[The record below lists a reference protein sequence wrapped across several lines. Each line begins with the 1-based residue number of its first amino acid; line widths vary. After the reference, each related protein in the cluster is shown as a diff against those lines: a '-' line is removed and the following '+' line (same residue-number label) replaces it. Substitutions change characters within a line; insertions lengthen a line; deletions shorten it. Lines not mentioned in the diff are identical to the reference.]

1 MRRRVPIHWL
11 SALAIVAISSGV
23 SWAYFTSVG
32 SGTTAGS
39 VTSLSAPAITG
50 ATPGPGSVALTW
62 GAVTPPGSG
71 AVSYYLTRDGGASGG
86 NCPSSASPSSV
97 TSCTDSGLAPGTY
110 SYRVTVVW
118 RTWTATSSST
128 NVTVNTGVATQLSLS
143 AASTTPIAGV
153 ADNLTIT
160 AKDVNG
166 NTATGYT
173 GSHSLTFGGAADAP
187 SGTHPTVTTSSGIA
201 TNFGTATAISFTNGV
216 ASVTGSNNG
225 VMKLYKAEAATV
237 TVTDGTI
244 SNGAGTSVTVG
255 PAAASKLAFAQQP
268 GGATGG
274 SVFTTQP
281 KVAVQDPYANTVT
294 TDTSNVTLAIG
305 TNPGAGTLSCT
316 ANPVAA
322 SAGVASFA
330 GCKIDKIGTGYT
342 LKATDGV
349 LTLATSA
356 TFNVTVGV
364 PTKLTFTQQPS
375 SSTGGVSFT
384 TQPKVAVQDAGG
396 NTVTTDTSGVTL
408 AIGTNPGGGTLA
420 CTTNPLAAVAG
431 VASFAGCKIDKP
443 GTGYTL
449 TATDGSLTSATSN
462 ALNITVG
469 PAAKLAFTQQPSGAT
484 GGTAFTTQPKVAV
497 LDAGGN
503 TVTTDASNV
512 TLAIG
517 TNPGAGTL
525 TCGTNPQAASSGEA
539 SFAGCKIDKI
549 GTGYTLKATDGSL
562 TLATS
567 TTFNVTVGPA
577 AKLGFTQQVAGAK
590 AGIAFT
596 TQPKVAVQDAGGNTV
611 TTDTSSVTLAIG
623 TNPAGGTLTCTA
635 NPLAATA
642 GVASFAGCKI
652 DNPATG
658 YTLTATDGSLTS
670 ATSASFEVT
679 PPPLWVAN
687 GATTTW
693 TTNTAGTVALPAS
706 LSVNDLM
713 LLIVANTANNTITTA
728 PTGWTSVQTVG
739 SSLGAGVRLT
749 VYRKLYAVTDTA
761 PSVTPNA
768 DTGGAS
774 ARIAAFRYVNTTT
787 PLDVTAA
794 TSSSAAGAAT
804 FTPTGQTTVTTNA
817 RAESI
822 VAENSGGPLTPT
834 LGFGTS
840 QGFSFESGF
849 PEAGTVGDLTNNH
862 AVGLAGL
869 PKPTA
874 GAVTF
879 PTFSTSS
886 SVPALGIW
894 AGISI
899 ALRP

>member
-1 MRRRVPIHWL
+1 MRRRVSIGWL
-11 SALAIVAISSGV
+11 SALAIAAISCGV

-32 SGTTAGS
+32 SGTSAGS

-50 ATPGPGSVALTW
+50 ATPGPGTVALSW
-62 GAVTPPGSG
+62 SAVTAPGSG
-71 AVSYYLTRDGGASGG
+71 SVSYYVTRDGGAPAG
-86 NCPSSASPSSV
+86 NCPTSSSPSGV
-97 TSCTDSGLAPGTY
+97 TSCTDSGLSPGTH
-110 SYRVTVVW
+110 SYTVTVQW
-118 RTWTATSSST
+118 RTWTATSSAT
-128 NVTVNTGVATQLSLS
+128 NVTVSIGVATQLSLS
-143 AASTTPIAGV
+143 AASTTPTAAV
-153 ADNLTIT
+153 ADNLTVT
-160 AKDVNG
+160 AKDANG

-187 SGTHPTVTTSSGIA
+187 SGTHPTVTNSSGTA

-225 VMKLYKAEAATV
+225 VMKLYKAETATL
-237 TVTDGTI
+237 TATDGTI
-244 SNGAGTSVTVG
+244 SNGAGLSVTVS
-255 PAAASKLAFAQQP
+255 PATASKLAFTQQP
-268 GGATGG
+268 SGATGG
-274 SVFTTQP
+274 TAFTTQP
-281 KVAVQDPYANTVT
+281 KVAVQDPYGNTVT

-305 TNPGAGTLSCT
+305 TNPGGGTLTCT
-316 ANPVAA
+316 TNPQAA

-342 LKATDGV
+342 LKATDGA
-349 LTLATSA
+349 LTLATSS
-356 TFNVTVGV
+356 TFNVTVGAAA
-364 PTKLTFTQQPS
+364 KLAFTQQPS
-375 SSTGGVSFT
+375 SSTGGIAFT
-384 TQPKVAVQDAGG
+384 TQPKVTVQDAGG
-396 NTVTTDTSGVTL
+396 NTVTTDTSSVTL
-408 AIGTNPGGGTLA
+408 AIGTNPGGGTLT

-431 VASFAGCKIDKP
+431 VASFAGCKVDKP

-462 ALNITVG
+462 AFNITVG
-469 PAAKLAFTQQPSGAT
+469 PAAKLAFTQQPSGGT
-484 GGTAFTTQPKVAV
+484 GGTAFTTQPKVTV
-497 LDAGGN
+497 QDAGGN

-525 TCGTNPQAASSGEA
+525 TCTTNPQAASAGVA
-539 SFAGCKIDKI
+539 TFAGCKIDKI

-567 TTFNVTVGPA
+567 STFNITVGPA

-623 TNPAGGTLTCTA
+623 TNPGGGTLTCTA

-652 DNPATG
+652 DNAGTG
-658 YTLTATDGSLTS
+658 YTLTASDGSLTA
-670 ATSASFEVT
+670 ATSASFDVT
-679 PPPLWVAN
+679 PPPFWVAN

-693 TTNTAGTVALPAS
+693 TSNTAGTVALPAS
-706 LSVNDLM
+706 LNVNDLE
-713 LLIVANTANNTITTA
+713 LLIVANTVNNTAAT
-728 PTGWTSVQTVG
+728 PTGWTSVGAVG
-739 SSLGAGVRLT
+739 SALGAGVRLT
-749 VYRKLYAVTDTA
+749 VFRKFFASADTA
-761 PSVTPNA
+761 PSVTPNT

-774 ARIAAFRYVNTTT
+774 ARIVAFRNVNTTT
-787 PLDVTAA
+787 PLDVTVA
-794 TSSSAAGAAT
+794 TSTSAAGAAT
-804 FTPTGQTTVTTNA
+804 FTPTGQTTVTANA

-822 VAENSGGPLTPT
+822 VVENDGGPLTPT
-834 LGFGTS
+834 LGFSNS

-849 PEAGTVGDLTNNH
+849 PEAPSVGDLTNNH

-894 AGISI
+894 AGMSV

>member
-1 MRRRVPIHWL
+1 MRRRASMRWL
-11 SALAIVAISSGV
+11 SALAIAAISSGT

-32 SGTTAGS
+32 SGTSAGS
-39 VTSLSAPAITG
+39 VTSLSAPTISG
-50 ATPGPGSVALTW
+50 STPGPGTVTLTW

-71 AVSYYLTRDGGASGG
+71 SVSYYVTRNGGAPGG
-86 NCPSSASPSSV
+86 NCPTSSSPASV

-110 SYRVTVVW
+110 SYGVTAVW

-128 NVTVNTGVATQLSLS
+128 NATVTTGVATQLSLS
-143 AASTTPIAGV
+143 AASTTPTAGV
-153 ADNLTIT
+153 ADNLTVT
-160 AKDVNG
+160 AKDLNG

-173 GSHSLTFGGAADAP
+173 GSHSLTFGGASDAL
-187 SGTHPTVTTSSGIA
+187 SGTRPTATNSSGTA
-201 TNFGTATAISFTNGV
+201 TNFGAATAINFTNGV
-216 ASVTGSNNG
+216 ASVTASNNG
-225 VMKLYKAEAATV
+225 VMKLYKAEAATI

-244 SNGAGTSVTVG
+244 SNGAGASVTVS
-255 PAAASKLAFAQQP
+255 AATAS
-268 GGATGG
+268 
-274 SVFTTQP
+274 
-281 KVAVQDPYANTVT
+281 
-294 TDTSNVTLAIG
+294 
-305 TNPGAGTLSCT
+305 
-316 ANPVAA
+316 
-322 SAGVASFA
+322 
-330 GCKIDKIGTGYT
+330 
-342 LKATDGV
+342 
-349 LTLATSA
+349 
-356 TFNVTVGV
+356 
-364 PTKLTFTQQPS
+364 
-375 SSTGGVSFT
+375 
-384 TQPKVAVQDAGG
+384 
-396 NTVTTDTSGVTL
+396 
-408 AIGTNPGGGTLA
+408 
-420 CTTNPLAAVAG
+420 
-431 VASFAGCKIDKP
+431 
-443 GTGYTL
+443 
-449 TATDGSLTSATSN
+449 
-462 ALNITVG
+462 
-469 PAAKLAFTQQPSGAT
+469 KLAFTQQPSGAT

-497 LDAGGN
+497 QDPYGN
-503 TVTTDASNV
+503 TVTTDTSSV

-525 TCGTNPQAASSGEA
+525 TCTANPQAAISGEA
-539 SFAGCKIDKI
+539 SFSGCKIDKA
-549 GTGYTLKATDGSL
+549 GTGYTLKATDGAL

-567 TTFNVTVGPA
+567 GTFNVTVGPA

-623 TNPAGGTLTCTA
+623 TNPAGGAATRAIAPNPAGGTLTCPA

-652 DNPATG
+652 NNPATG

-749 VYRKLYAVTDTA
+749 VYRKFYAVTDTA

-822 VAENSGGPLTPT
+822 VVENDGGPLAPT

-849 PEAGTVGDLTNNH
+849 PESPSVGDTTNNH
-862 AVGLAGL
+862 AVGLAG
-869 PKPTA
+869 PPTQPA

-879 PTFSTSS
+879 PTYSTSS
-886 SVPALGIW
+886 SVPLLGIW